1 MRKQNL
7 FKADG
12 YGFGRIGLKG
22 FGGLKAK
29 KRSEFECLQLKEIA
43 SGMKSSAKIIRVAV
57 DANVVDGVGHYLSW
71 RVPVLLCGR

>member
-29 KRSEFECLQLKEIA
+29 KCSEFECLQLKEIA
-43 SGMKSSAKIIRVAV
+43 SGMRA
-57 DANVVDGVGHYLSW
+57 LSQLEGSGASLW
-71 RVPVLLCGR
+71 